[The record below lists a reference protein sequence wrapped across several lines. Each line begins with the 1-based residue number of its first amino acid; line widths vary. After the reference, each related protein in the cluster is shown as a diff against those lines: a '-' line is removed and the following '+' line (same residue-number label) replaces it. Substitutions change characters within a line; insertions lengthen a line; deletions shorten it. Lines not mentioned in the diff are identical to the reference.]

1 MNTSDSDI
9 QSAIRAF
16 NDGTFTIQKAAAKA
30 YDVPRSTFRSR
41 LNGSRGQA
49 IAQQHRWRLSFDQ
62 EEFLTEW
69 ILNEDARGRQMG
81 TISHSAK
88 TGSPASFAAIQ
99 GFVLSL
105 EEN

>member
-30 YDVPRSTFRSR
+30 YNVPRSTFRSR

-49 IAQQHRWRLSFDQ
+49 IAQQHRRRLSFDQ
-62 EEFLTEW
+62 EEFLTIKGYEVAVMEG
-69 ILNEDARGRQMG
+69 L
-81 TISHSAK
+81 HSIIE
-88 TGSPASFAAIQ
+88 FMD
-99 GFVLSL
+99 
-105 EEN
+105 ENRYDDR